1 MGWYNKLSQGFS
13 QVSDLFSKV
22 DVGSNHNTE
31 LNKTNEVSFWSGIFG
46 DKNAVTP
53 SFNNLNGGLNNTA
66 EKIQLSNDDIKA
78 TLLRQADKQTSA
90 PIIKPPQIRS
100 SPQDEPK
107 SGYKSYELS
116 IAIPA
121 GQETLS
127 YAQLQNAVI
136 KKVFDQNKVQYSRA
150 SIEEIADKEKLDFSP
165 GYDYATGKAI
175 YNEKDCLWANQKPQT
190 AMINGTEQRV
200 LRFVVTPEVQQT
212 IMGDKA
218 LSETIKAS
226 GKKTFA
232 ELNINERMQM
242 AMQMSYDKHYLP
254 HDVQEALKDFDPKQL
269 MAGMVVAGGVMY
281 AATKAGAA
289 KAIPFVGAGVTLTQ
303 ITYYYAHA
311 DAFLAECA
319 RAKSLEELDEAAKDF
334 SVLVKQG
341 GIDLTL
347 TLATAGASKL
357 GKVSRAGGELVGL
370 VEDGV
375 KATTAKLSKWNEE
388 IVAGMRSTFGEDLAV
403 ETNAAIKTIDGE
415 LAQNL
420 EMRAKQ
426 VLSGAKEAEELS
438 GVITGSF
445 FGKTEQQILKHAPKE
460 WKKLPT
466 DRGNGWKLVDE
477 NGVERVRFMRPSKE
491 NVPKFDRMKDGYW
504 RRQDANKNY
513 LDEYGN
519 IVRESD
525 PQFQDKTH
533 IWYSG
538 VKR

>member
-1 MGWYNKLSQGFS
+1 MAFSLENLKSKLSDFIGN
-13 QVSDLFSKV
+13 L
-22 DVGSNHNTE
+22 GSVVPS
-31 LNKTNEVSFWSGIFG
+31 KTNGANQTTEPSFWQRYALNFG
-46 DKNAVTP
+46 LSPAKSNTT
-53 SFNNLNGGLNNTA
+53 NNQA
-66 EKIQLSNDDIKA
+66 
-78 TLLRQADKQTSA
+78 LRQVATNVDTWRSDGDDKKTARPPA
-90 PIIKPPQIRS
+90 PIIKPPQINL

-107 SGYKSYELS
+107 SGYKSYELT

-127 YAQLQNAVI
+127 YEQLQNAVI
-136 KKVFDQNKVQYSRA
+136 RKVFDQNKVSYSRA
-150 SIEEIADKEKLDFSP
+150 SIEEVAKKEKLDFSP
-165 GYDYATGKAI
+165 QYDYAKKE
-175 YNEKDCLWANQKPQT
+175 YVYNQKDGLRPNQQPQT

-232 ELNINERMQM
+232 ELNLNERMQM

-254 HDVQEALKDFDPKQL
+254 HDVQEALKDFNPKTL
-269 MAGMVVAGGVMY
+269 IAGMTVAGGVVF
-281 AATKAGAA
+281 AASKAGAG
-289 KAIPFVGAGVTLTQ
+289 KAIPIVGAGVTLTQ
-303 ITYYYAHA
+303 LTYYYAHA

-319 RAKSLEELDEAAKDF
+319 RAKSPEELDEAARDF

-341 GIDLTL
+341 GVDLTL

-357 GKVSRAGGELVGL
+357 GAISKAGGEIVGS
-370 VEDGV
+370 VEDGM

-388 IVAGMRSTFGEDLAV
+388 IVAGMRATFGEDLAV
-403 ETNAAIKTIDGE
+403 ETNAAINTVDGE

-426 VLSGAKEAEELS
+426 ILSGEKGAEELS
-438 GVITGSF
+438 GVISGSF

-460 WKKLPT
+460 WKKLPA

-477 NGVERVRFMRPSKE
+477 NGVERIRFMRPSKE
-491 NVPKFDRMKDGYW
+491 TVPKFDRMKDGYW

-519 IVRESD
+519 IVSESD